1 MAQQHAVRSAAAGV
15 AVGATLAWVLASVA
29 QAPAQVGERTLGS
42 SASFAGP
49 GQTIAFATDP
59 QRADQAPLLFII
71 DTQTR
76 TFSVY
81 RVDAQ
86 KGGKTKLLSVRQ
98 YGWDQQLS
106 QYNNEPPE
114 VRDIEQMLRQQ

>member
-29 QAPAQVGERTLGS
+29 QAPAQVGEQTPGS
-42 SASFAGP
+42 SAGFASP